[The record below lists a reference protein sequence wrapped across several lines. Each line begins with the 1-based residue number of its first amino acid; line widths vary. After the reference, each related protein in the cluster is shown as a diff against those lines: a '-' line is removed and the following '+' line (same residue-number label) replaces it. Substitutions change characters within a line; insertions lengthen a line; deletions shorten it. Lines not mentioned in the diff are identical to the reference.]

1 MKIKKFFAIVINLVL
16 MCLIGVACKADK
28 INEHGETASGNTST
42 VDENEESKIMP
53 AKSFSSFENDNDV
66 IICWGDSLTEGMSMK
81 TGYNYPH
88 QLQGNLNGQYKVLNA
103 GVPGE
108 TSNAISSRANVID
121 VVLTNDVVFEEGM
134 NSVDMDREFLSTAQ
148 GEVITY
154 KGFGQHLRLNKIL
167 IGGELF
173 DIYFKKGDTWDN
185 GTYRLVRKNTDTKQI
200 LKKGT
205 ATKFD
210 YSEQYKNVYCNVILM
225 GANDKGVTTE
235 ELIERYRTLG
245 NSSDKSIY
253 IIPYFTESNVAEMF
267 KEAFG
272 DKAIDIRDYFVNNA
286 HKDYDLEV
294 TKLDQWAIKTGVV
307 PSTFRLKN
315 SKTDVH
321 LNEIGYKVMAD
332 QVYKKGVELGYWK

>member
-1 MKIKKFFAIVINLVL
+1 MKVKQFFAVVINLVL
-16 MCLIGVACKADK
+16 ICLTGVACKADK
-28 INEHGETASGNTST
+28 IHEQGETASGNTLI
-42 VDENEESKIMP
+42 VDENENSKIMP
-53 AKSFSSFENDNDV
+53 AKSFSSFENNGDV
-66 IICWGDSLTEGMSMK
+66 VICWGDSLTEGMSMK
-81 TGYNYPH
+81 RGYNYPL

-121 VVLTNDVVFEEGM
+121 VVLTNDIVFEEGI
-134 NSVDMDREFLSTAQ
+134 NSVDLNREFLSTAQ

-154 KGFGQHLRLNKIL
+154 NGFGQNLKLNKIL

-173 DIYFKKGDTWDN
+173 DIVFKNGATWDN
-185 GTYRLVRKNTDTKQI
+185 GIYTLVRKNADAKQI
-200 LKKGT
+200 LRKGT
-205 ATKFD
+205 AAKFD
-210 YSEQYKNVYCNVILM
+210 YSEQYKNAYCYVILM

-235 ELIERYRTLG
+235 ELIERYKNLG
-245 NSSDKSIY
+245 QNSDKQIY
-253 IIPYFTESNVAEMF
+253 IIPYFTEKNVAEMF
-267 KEAFG
+267 KAAFG
-272 DKAIDIRDYFVNNA
+272 DNALDIRDYFVNNA

-294 TKLDQWAIKTGVV
+294 TRLDQWGIKSGVV
-307 PSTFRLKN
+307 PATFRLKN